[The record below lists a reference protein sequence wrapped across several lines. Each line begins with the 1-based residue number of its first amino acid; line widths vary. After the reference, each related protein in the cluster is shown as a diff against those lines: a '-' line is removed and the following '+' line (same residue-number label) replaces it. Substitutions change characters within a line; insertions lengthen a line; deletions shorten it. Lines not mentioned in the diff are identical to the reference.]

1 MKRNTIAPSLSALV
15 LTALCLTASTS
26 RGRPPRAREA
36 CGVLQNVDGGA
47 HRLALLR
54 NGSGQPFEVDWKPDT
69 SFVRGSQF
77 DRADSLKEGARVCVY
92 YRSPFFGR
100 PFVTKVV
107 WQEKTANQ
115 KGAARGL
122 EN

>member
-1 MKRNTIAPSLSALV
+1 MKLKSFVPSLSLLV
-15 LTALCLTASTS
+15 FTALCLTASTS
-26 RGRPPRAREA
+26 SARPPHAREL

-47 HRLALLR
+47 HRLALLPT
-54 NGSGQPFEVDWKPDT
+54 GSGKPLVVDWKPDT
-69 SFVRGSQF
+69 SFIRGGEF

-107 WQEKTANQ
+107 WQEKTASLQ
-115 KGAARGL
+115 H
-122 EN
+122 